1 MGPGGLL
8 WGRGGR
14 RALSRGV
21 AAGAPRSVQPYE
33 AIPRSGRSRWL
44 NLYRFWRSNGFQ
56 HFHRLMESNFQRLG
70 PIYRET
76 VGTYDCVNVLLP
88 QDAAQLFQAEG
99 VFPRRMGIEAWSAH
113 RRLRNHKCGV
123 FLLNGEEWRAD
134 RVLLNKEVIS
144 PEGTRKFLPFL
155 DTVARDFAAAMHRRM
170 ERTGRRSLTLDLHR
184 DLFRFTLEAS
194 SYALYG
200 ERLGL
205 LEEAPDAEAQ
215 RFIGAVETMLRTTL
229 PLLFVP
235 PGLVRWLN
243 HRLWREHVA
252 AWDTIFQHG
261 ESGISPRTPPTHG
274 PAHRDKDRVGDG
286 VRDGDGDAPGTPSPA
301 PSRCQCRCRCAPSE
315 GCPPQPTSA
324 SRASTRSSAW
334 GGPAATRAS
343 WPSCC
348 CRPSCP
354 STPSGPTS
362 PSSPPAASTRCG
374 GRGGPGRDVG

>member
-1 MGPGGLL
+1 M
-8 WGRGGR
+8 GRGVWGGGG
-14 RALSRGV
+14 GV
-21 AAGAPRSVQPYE
+21 
-33 AIPRSGRSRWL
+33 
-44 NLYRFWRSNGFQ
+44 
-56 HFHRLMESNFQRLG
+56 
-70 PIYRET
+70 
-76 VGTYDCVNVLLP
+76 VG
-88 QDAAQLFQAEG
+88 
-99 VFPRRMGIEAWSAH
+99 GIEW
-113 RRLRNHKCGV
+113 C
-123 FLLNGEEWRAD
+123 
-134 RVLLNKEVIS
+134 
-144 PEGTRKFLPFL
+144 PPP
-155 DTVARDFAAAMHRRM
+155 
-170 ERTGRRSLTLDLHR
+170 
-184 DLFRFTLEAS
+184 AS

-301 PSRCQCRCRCAPSE
+301 PSRCRCRCRCAQSE
-315 GCPPQPTSA
+315 GCPPQLTSA

-374 GRGGPGRDVG
+374 GRGGAGEGRGVTWGCLLGGAVGCRGDVRGCCGDVMGCHRMPEGAMGIPWGGVGCHGGVL